1 MQDNFYKLIYE
12 VKYNPV
18 KPSIGN
24 EQVSAE
30 TPVVKLL
37 SVYFFFFSMF
47 ITLAWNRKRSFV
59 SEIFVLYV
67 CIQVLPVNGQRQA
80 TITDIMPGVEYL
92 IQVRAKEEFD
102 GQWSEWSPST
112 YAKSWT
118 GKFTQTQEKK
128 IRKMIHPR
136 HRVMMR

>member
-37 SVYFFFFSMF
+37 SVYFFFSMF

-67 CIQVLPVNGQRQA
+67 CLQVLPVNGQRQA

-136 HRVMMR
+136 HRVMTR

>member
-37 SVYFFFFSMF
+37 SVYLFIFFNVHYAGMKQKTQFCFRDF
-47 ITLAWNRKRSFV
+47 
-59 SEIFVLYV
+59 
-67 CIQVLPVNGQRQA
+67 C
-80 TITDIMPGVEYL
+80 L
-92 IQVRAKEEFD
+92 ICMYSGTA
-102 GQWSEWSPST
+102 S
-112 YAKSWT
+112 
-118 GKFTQTQEKK
+118 
-128 IRKMIHPR
+128 
-136 HRVMMR
+136 

>member
-37 SVYFFFFSMF
+37 SVYFFFSMF

>member
-37 SVYFFFFSMF
+37 SVYVCFFVFS
-47 ITLAWNRKRSFV
+47 NV
-59 SEIFVLYV
+59 H
-67 CIQVLPVNGQRQA
+67 
-80 TITDIMPGVEYL
+80 
-92 IQVRAKEEFD
+92 
-102 GQWSEWSPST
+102 
-112 YAKSWT
+112 YASMKQ
-118 GKFTQTQEKK
+118 KTQFCFRDFCLLFMYSGTAG
-128 IRKMIHPR
+128 
-136 HRVMMR
+136 

>member
-37 SVYFFFFSMF
+37 SVYFFFSMF

-80 TITDIMPGVEYL
+80 TITDIMPGVDYL

-136 HRVMMR
+136 HRVMTR